1 MLRWM
6 QRSLEWD
13 EVEKPSL
20 TMFFAGKMEDWYE
33 EYVLNFNYE
42 DSFSCFVLTLVFDIQ
57 SPAKR
62 TNMSYVNFCHIHI
75 Y

>member
-33 EYVLNFNYE
+33 EYV
-42 DSFSCFVLTLVFDIQ
+42 
-57 SPAKR
+57 
-62 TNMSYVNFCHIHI
+62 
-75 Y
+75 